1 MTIACF
7 PKSEAQLHGI
17 AERLKAVGLGKQY
30 EEQAHGES
38 VLISIRT
45 RTFDEREMVKTILQ
59 EAGITEFVYG
69 DESAA

>member
-7 PKSEAQLHGI
+7 PKSEAQLHKI
-17 AERLKAVGLGKQY
+17 VERLKKSGLGNQY

-45 RTFDEREMVKTILQ
+45 RTFDERELVKKILH
-59 EAGITEFVYG
+59 ESGITEFVYG

>member
-7 PKSEAQLHGI
+7 PKSEAQLHSI
-17 AERLKAVGLGKQY
+17 AERLKEVGLGNQY

-38 VLISIRT
+38 VLISVRT
-45 RTFDEREMVKTILQ
+45 RTFDEREKVKAILQ